1 MELILNFLFVLFL
14 TKYEALR
21 LDKHQWISQ
30 EEKYF
35 SAAFRLVFL
44 LAVSGADYIVFIANI
59 IFMASIY
66 DLFLNRFRKDIIDL
80 YHLGENSKWDIFWSK
95 RKKTYIVFRYIAPI
109 FGVALYLTKYYEL
122 F

>member
-1 MELILNFLFVLFL
+1 MELLLNLLFVLFL

-44 LAVSGADYIVFIANI
+44 LAISLEYFIANI
-59 IFMASIY
+59 IFMAGIY
-66 DLFLNRFRKDIIDL
+66 DLLLNLFRKDITDSF
-80 YHLGENSKWDIFWSK
+80 HLGKNSWWCRFWRK

-109 FGVALYLTKYYEL
+109 IGVGLYLTKYYEL

>member
-1 MELILNFLFVLFL
+1 MELLLNLLFVLFL

-44 LAVSGADYIVFIANI
+44 LAISLEYFIANI

-109 FGVALYLTKYYEL
+109 IGVGLYLTKYYEL

>member
-1 MELILNFLFVLFL
+1 MELLLNLLFVLFL

-44 LAVSGADYIVFIANI
+44 LGISGVDYIVFIANI

-66 DLFLNRFRKDIIDL
+66 DLFLNLFRKDISDL
-80 YHLGENSKWDIFWSK
+80 FHLGENSKWDIFWSK

-109 FGVALYLTKYYEL
+109 IGVGLYLIKYYDL

>member
-1 MELILNFLFVLFL
+1 MELLLNLLFVLFL

-21 LDKHQWISQ
+21 LDKRQWILQ

-44 LAVSGADYIVFIANI
+44 LAISGVDYLVFIANAV
-59 IFMASIY
+59 FMASIY
-66 DLFLNRFRKDIIDL
+66 DLFLNLFRKDISDSF
-80 YHLGENSKWDIFWSK
+80 HLGKNSWWCRFWRK
-95 RKKTYIVFRYIAPI
+95 RKKAYIVFRYIAPI
-109 FGVALYLTKYYEL
+109 VGVALYLTKYYDL